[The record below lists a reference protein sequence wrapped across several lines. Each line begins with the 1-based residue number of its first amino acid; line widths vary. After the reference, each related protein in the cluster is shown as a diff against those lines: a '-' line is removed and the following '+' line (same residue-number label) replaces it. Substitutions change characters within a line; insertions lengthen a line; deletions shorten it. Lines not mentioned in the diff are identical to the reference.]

1 MENAGSIGIGVILG
15 LAIKNASAVGKVV
28 KDFSNLEKIAA
39 KTKLG
44 ISGLQKELNTL
55 KLNANLRAELK
66 AQRKGLQDE
75 LFSLGN
81 IISGGI
87 VGKSI
92 KVGIDFESAMADVK
106 KVTDL
111 SEGHTLEG
119 LKQDILDLSK
129 KLPMTAEEIANI
141 VTEGGKLGLAS
152 KEALE
157 FGKTATA
164 MGVAFE
170 MSANEAGEAIG
181 GLMANLQTDVK
192 GIKDLGDSIN
202 YLADKGSSDAKNI
215 VNIVSRIGGMGN
227 LIGLQRENMAA
238 LAATLDEVKIPAEVA
253 GTAISSMFTKLSTA
267 DTLGAKAEEAFSQ
280 LGLSGEFMKKA
291 LNRNS
296 QEAINILL
304 SRIKTLDKESQIG
317 VITNI
322 FGNDSGTIR
331 AMATLVNGY
340 DRYQELLKMTNSEE
354 KKGSMDKELI
364 NKCETTAS
372 ILKILGNN
380 ISALAIKFSDALL
393 PVVKLVASGFSFVID
408 IVDTLLSKFP
418 VLSTIVATATTVFL
432 LAKPA
437 VLAYAIAKNYLKD
450 CTILLKSALIK
461 TRIHL
466 LAFRNSCILSNI
478 TLKAKT
484 VTTTIYTTSLKALS
498 FVLGGLNKV
507 FKAVA
512 NGIRVLSVA
521 MMSNPIGLI
530 LGGIAIVAGL
540 IIANWDKVKSWFKS
554 FIEWLRP
561 VWEPIYNAIKAVFN
575 KCSGVIG
582 YFKNNALNIIFP
594 FVGILKFIWKPIYEV
609 FKWVFDKCALVFAS
623 FKDIIMSVASPLA
636 EFLNSIW
643 QGVGDFFYSIFS
655 SLFEWFASKLSW
667 VGDMISSISGFIKD
681 ALDFVGLGDDK
692 EVKISQSEQNKEKVF
707 TTNTY
712 KDELAKTKSINHTPS
727 FNNGNINISVNGT
740 FNIATKDGN
749 FNMQEFANA
758 IQKSVF
764 DALRKQEQNKIN
776 TTIYG

>member
-75 LFSLGN
+75 FLSLGN
-81 IISGGI
+81 VIRGGI
-87 VGKSI
+87 IGKGLGEAIS
-92 KVGIDFESAMADVK
+92 FESAMADVRKVVNFDEGDDIK
-106 KVTDL
+106 KM
-111 SEGHTLEG
+111 SA
-119 LKQDILDLSK
+119 DILKMSQTLPVTANELAAIAAAGGQIGLGSK
-129 KLPMTAEEIANI
+129 DVREFTNL
-141 VTEGGKLGLAS
+141 VTKM
-152 KEALE
+152 K
-157 FGKTATA
+157 
-164 MGVAFE
+164 VAFD
-170 MSANEAGEAIG
+170 MSAE
-181 GLMANLQTDVK
+181 DVGDSVAK
-192 GIKDLGDSIN
+192 IKNILGISLKDMEDLGDSIN
-202 YLADKGSSDAKNI
+202 NLSDNSASKAREI
-215 VNIVSRIGGMGN
+215 IDVMKRTAAAGKQIGFTKEQ
-227 LIGLQRENMAA
+227 IAA
-238 LAATLDEVKIPAEVA
+238 LSSSFISLGKGPEVA
-253 GTAISSMFTKLSTA
+253 GTAINSLYRVLATA
-267 DTLGAKAEEAFSQ
+267 DNMGTKTESAFAKLGISGAFLKQASFDDPQ
-280 LGLSGEFMKKA
+280 KA
-291 LNRNS
+291 LDMFL
-296 QEAINILL
+296 Q
-304 SRIKTLDKESQIG
+304 RISKLDQKEQMG
-317 VITNI
+317 VLVDI
-322 FGNDSGTIR
+322 FGREFADD
-331 AMATLVNGY
+331 MATLVGGLDTY
-340 DRYQELLKMTNSEE
+340 KEALKNAGDEA
-354 KKGSMDKELI
+354 KKGSLQRE
-364 NKCETTAS
+364 
-372 ILKILGNN
+372 
-380 ISALAIKFSDALL
+380 F
-393 PVVKLVASGFSFVID
+393 
-408 IVDTLLSKFP
+408 DTR
-418 VLSTIVATATTVFL
+418 AATTENSIILMKNAFNSLAVNLGSVFLPAISWVSAGISYLVNSITYITGLVPGLNGVLGGLIATFL

-512 NGIRVLSVA
+512 IGIRVLGMA

-554 FIEWLRP
+554 FIEWLKP
-561 VWEPIYNAIKAVFN
+561 VWEPIYNVIKA
-575 KCSGVIG
+575 
-582 YFKNNALNIIFP
+582 
-594 FVGILKFIWKPIYEV
+594 
-609 FKWVFDKCALVFAS
+609 VFDKCALVFTS

-643 QGVGDFFYSIFS
+643 QGVGDFFYSIFG
-655 SLFEWFASKLSW
+655 SLFDWFASKLSW
-667 VGDMISSISGFIKD
+667 VGDMISSISGFIKN
-681 ALDFVGLGDDK
+681 ALDFVGLGDDE

-712 KDELAKTKSINHTPS
+712 KDELAETKSINHTPS

-749 FNMQEFANA
+749 FNMQEFANT

>member
-141 VTEGGKLGLAS
+141 VAEGGKLGLAS

-267 DTLGAKAEEAFSQ
+267 DALGAKAEEAFSQ

-554 FIEWLRP
+554 FIEWLKP
-561 VWEPIYNAIKAVFN
+561 VWEPIYNVIKA
-575 KCSGVIG
+575 
-582 YFKNNALNIIFP
+582 
-594 FVGILKFIWKPIYEV
+594 
-609 FKWVFDKCALVFAS
+609 VFDKCALVFTS

-643 QGVGDFFYSIFS
+643 QGVGDFFYSIFG
-655 SLFEWFASKLSW
+655 SLFDWFASKLSW

-681 ALDFVGLGDDK
+681 ALDFIGLGDDE

-712 KDELAKTKSINHTPS
+712 KDELAETKSINHTPS
-727 FNNGNINISVNGT
+727 FNNGNINVSVNGT

-749 FNMQEFANA
+749 FNMQEFANT

>member
-75 LFSLGN
+75 FLSLGN
-81 IISGGI
+81 VIRGGI
-87 VGKSI
+87 IGKGLGEAIS
-92 KVGIDFESAMADVK
+92 FESAMADVRKVVNFDEGDDIK
-106 KVTDL
+106 KM
-111 SEGHTLEG
+111 SA
-119 LKQDILDLSK
+119 DILKMSQTLPVTANELAAIAAAGGQIGLGSK
-129 KLPMTAEEIANI
+129 DVREFTNL
-141 VTEGGKLGLAS
+141 VTKM
-152 KEALE
+152 K
-157 FGKTATA
+157 
-164 MGVAFE
+164 VAFD
-170 MSANEAGEAIG
+170 MSAE
-181 GLMANLQTDVK
+181 DVGDSVAK
-192 GIKDLGDSIN
+192 IKNILGISLKDMEDLGDSIN
-202 YLADKGSSDAKNI
+202 NLSDNSASKAREI
-215 VNIVSRIGGMGN
+215 IDVMKRTAAAGKQIGFTKEQ
-227 LIGLQRENMAA
+227 IAA
-238 LAATLDEVKIPAEVA
+238 LSSSFISLGKGPEVA
-253 GTAISSMFTKLSTA
+253 GTAINSLYRVLATA
-267 DTLGAKAEEAFSQ
+267 DNMGTKTESAFAKLGISGAFLKQAS
-280 LGLSGEFMKKA
+280 FDDPKKA
-291 LNRNS
+291 LDMFL
-296 QEAINILL
+296 Q
-304 SRIKTLDKESQIG
+304 RISKLDQKEQMG
-317 VITNI
+317 VLVDI
-322 FGNDSGTIR
+322 FGREFADD
-331 AMATLVNGY
+331 MATLVGGLDTY
-340 DRYQELLKMTNSEE
+340 KEALKNAGDEA
-354 KKGSMDKELI
+354 KKGSLQRE
-364 NKCETTAS
+364 
-372 ILKILGNN
+372 
-380 ISALAIKFSDALL
+380 F
-393 PVVKLVASGFSFVID
+393 
-408 IVDTLLSKFP
+408 DTR
-418 VLSTIVATATTVFL
+418 AATTENSIILMKNAFNSLAVNLGSVFLPAISWVSAGISYLVNSITYITGLVPGLNGVLGGLIATFL

-498 FVLGGLNKV
+498 FVVGGLNKV

-512 NGIRVLSVA
+512 IGIRVLSMA

-554 FIEWLRP
+554 FIEWLKP
-561 VWEPIYNAIKAVFN
+561 VWEPIYNVIKA
-575 KCSGVIG
+575 
-582 YFKNNALNIIFP
+582 
-594 FVGILKFIWKPIYEV
+594 
-609 FKWVFDKCALVFAS
+609 VFDKCALVFTS

-643 QGVGDFFYSIFS
+643 QGVGDFFYSIFG
-655 SLFEWFASKLSW
+655 SLFDWFASKLSW

-681 ALDFVGLGDDK
+681 ALDFVGLGDDE

>member
-141 VTEGGKLGLAS
+141 VAEGGKLGLAS

-267 DTLGAKAEEAFSQ
+267 DALGAKAEEAFSQ

-484 VTTTIYTTSLKALS
+484 VTTTIYTTSLNALS

-540 IIANWDKVKSWFKS
+540 IIANWDRVKSWFMS

-643 QGVGDFFYSIFS
+643 QGVGDFFYSIFG
-655 SLFEWFASKLSW
+655 SLFDWFASKLSW

-681 ALDFVGLGDDK
+681 ALDFVGLGDDE

>member
-75 LFSLGN
+75 FLSLGN
-81 IISGGI
+81 VIRGGI
-87 VGKSI
+87 IGKGLGEAIS
-92 KVGIDFESAMADVK
+92 FESAMADVRKVVNFDEGDDIK
-106 KVTDL
+106 KM
-111 SEGHTLEG
+111 SA
-119 LKQDILDLSK
+119 DILKMSQTLPVTANELAAIAAAGGQIGLGSK
-129 KLPMTAEEIANI
+129 DVREFTNL
-141 VTEGGKLGLAS
+141 VTKM
-152 KEALE
+152 K
-157 FGKTATA
+157 
-164 MGVAFE
+164 VAFD
-170 MSANEAGEAIG
+170 MSAE
-181 GLMANLQTDVK
+181 DVGDSVAK
-192 GIKDLGDSIN
+192 IKNILGISLKDMEDLGDSIN
-202 YLADKGSSDAKNI
+202 NLSDNSASKAREI
-215 VNIVSRIGGMGN
+215 IDVMKRTAAAGKQIGFTKEQ
-227 LIGLQRENMAA
+227 IAA
-238 LAATLDEVKIPAEVA
+238 LSSSFISLGKGPEVA
-253 GTAISSMFTKLSTA
+253 GTAINSLYRVLATA
-267 DTLGAKAEEAFSQ
+267 DNMGTKTESAFAKLGISGAFLKQASFDDPQ
-280 LGLSGEFMKKA
+280 KA
-291 LNRNS
+291 LDMFL
-296 QEAINILL
+296 Q
-304 SRIKTLDKESQIG
+304 RISKLDQKEQMG
-317 VITNI
+317 VLVDI
-322 FGNDSGTIR
+322 FGREFADD
-331 AMATLVNGY
+331 MATLVGGLDTY
-340 DRYQELLKMTNSEE
+340 KEALKNAGDEA
-354 KKGSMDKELI
+354 KKGSLQRE
-364 NKCETTAS
+364 
-372 ILKILGNN
+372 
-380 ISALAIKFSDALL
+380 F
-393 PVVKLVASGFSFVID
+393 
-408 IVDTLLSKFP
+408 DTR
-418 VLSTIVATATTVFL
+418 AATTENSIILMKNAFNSLAVNLGSVFLPAISWVSAGISYLVNSITYITGLVPGLNGVLGGLIATFL

-498 FVLGGLNKV
+498 FVLGGLNEV

-512 NGIRVLSVA
+512 IGIRVLSVA

-554 FIEWLRP
+554 FIEWLKP
-561 VWEPIYNAIKAVFN
+561 VWEPIYNVIKA
-575 KCSGVIG
+575 
-582 YFKNNALNIIFP
+582 
-594 FVGILKFIWKPIYEV
+594 
-609 FKWVFDKCALVFAS
+609 VFDKCALVFTS

-643 QGVGDFFYSIFS
+643 QGVGDFFYSIFG
-655 SLFEWFASKLSW
+655 SLFDWFASKLSW

-681 ALDFVGLGDDK
+681 ALDFVGLGDDE

-712 KDELAKTKSINHTPS
+712 KDELAKTKSINHAPS

-749 FNMQEFANA
+749 FNMQEFANT

>member
-75 LFSLGN
+75 FLSLGN
-81 IISGGI
+81 VIRGGI
-87 VGKSI
+87 IGKGLGEAIS
-92 KVGIDFESAMADVK
+92 FESAMADVRKVVNFDEGDDIK
-106 KVTDL
+106 KM
-111 SEGHTLEG
+111 SA
-119 LKQDILDLSK
+119 DILKMSQTLPVTANELAAIAAAGGQIGLGSK
-129 KLPMTAEEIANI
+129 DVREFTNL
-141 VTEGGKLGLAS
+141 VTKM
-152 KEALE
+152 K
-157 FGKTATA
+157 
-164 MGVAFE
+164 VAFD
-170 MSANEAGEAIG
+170 MSAE
-181 GLMANLQTDVK
+181 DVGDSVAK
-192 GIKDLGDSIN
+192 IKNILGISLKDMEDLGDSIN
-202 YLADKGSSDAKNI
+202 NLSDNSASKAREI
-215 VNIVSRIGGMGN
+215 IDVMKRTAAAGKQIGFTKEQ
-227 LIGLQRENMAA
+227 IAA
-238 LAATLDEVKIPAEVA
+238 LSSSFISLGKGPEVA
-253 GTAISSMFTKLSTA
+253 GTAINSLYRVLATA
-267 DTLGAKAEEAFSQ
+267 DNMGTKTESAFAKLGISGAFLKQASFDDPQ
-280 LGLSGEFMKKA
+280 KA
-291 LNRNS
+291 LDMFL
-296 QEAINILL
+296 Q
-304 SRIKTLDKESQIG
+304 RISKLDQKEQMG
-317 VITNI
+317 VLVDI
-322 FGNDSGTIR
+322 FGREFADD
-331 AMATLVNGY
+331 MATLVGGLDTY
-340 DRYQELLKMTNSEE
+340 KEALKNAGDEA
-354 KKGSMDKELI
+354 KKGSLQRE
-364 NKCETTAS
+364 
-372 ILKILGNN
+372 
-380 ISALAIKFSDALL
+380 F
-393 PVVKLVASGFSFVID
+393 
-408 IVDTLLSKFP
+408 DTR
-418 VLSTIVATATTVFL
+418 AATTENSIILMKNAFNSLAVNLGSVFLPAISWVSAGISYLVNSITYITGLVPGLNGVLGGLIATFL

-450 CTILLKSALIK
+450 CTILLKSTLIK

-554 FIEWLRP
+554 FIEWLKP
-561 VWEPIYNAIKAVFN
+561 VWEPIYNVIKA
-575 KCSGVIG
+575 
-582 YFKNNALNIIFP
+582 
-594 FVGILKFIWKPIYEV
+594 
-609 FKWVFDKCALVFAS
+609 VFDKCALVFTS

-643 QGVGDFFYSIFS
+643 QGVGDFFYSIFG
-655 SLFEWFASKLSW
+655 SLFDWFASKLSW

-681 ALDFVGLGDDK
+681 ALDFVGLGDDE

-712 KDELAKTKSINHTPS
+712 KDELAETKSINHAPS

-749 FNMQEFANA
+749 FNMQEFANT

>member
-75 LFSLGN
+75 FLSLGN
-81 IISGGI
+81 VIRGGI
-87 VGKSI
+87 IGKGLGEAIS
-92 KVGIDFESAMADVK
+92 FESAMADVRKVVNFDEGDDIK
-106 KVTDL
+106 KM
-111 SEGHTLEG
+111 SA
-119 LKQDILDLSK
+119 DILKMSQTLPVTANELAAIAAAGGQIGLGSK
-129 KLPMTAEEIANI
+129 DVREFTNL
-141 VTEGGKLGLAS
+141 VTKM
-152 KEALE
+152 K
-157 FGKTATA
+157 
-164 MGVAFE
+164 VAFD
-170 MSANEAGEAIG
+170 MSAE
-181 GLMANLQTDVK
+181 DVGDSVAK
-192 GIKDLGDSIN
+192 IKNILGISLKDMEDLGDSIN
-202 YLADKGSSDAKNI
+202 NLSDNSASKAREI
-215 VNIVSRIGGMGN
+215 IDVMKRTAAAGKQIGFTKEQ
-227 LIGLQRENMAA
+227 IAA
-238 LAATLDEVKIPAEVA
+238 LSSSFISLGKGPEVA
-253 GTAISSMFTKLSTA
+253 GTAINSLYRVLATA
-267 DTLGAKAEEAFSQ
+267 DNMGTKTESAFAKLGISGAFLKQASFDDPQ
-280 LGLSGEFMKKA
+280 KA
-291 LNRNS
+291 LDMFL
-296 QEAINILL
+296 Q
-304 SRIKTLDKESQIG
+304 RISKLDQKEQMG
-317 VITNI
+317 VLVDI
-322 FGNDSGTIR
+322 FGREFADD
-331 AMATLVNGY
+331 MATLVGGLDTY
-340 DRYQELLKMTNSEE
+340 KEALKNAGDEA
-354 KKGSMDKELI
+354 KKGSLQRE
-364 NKCETTAS
+364 
-372 ILKILGNN
+372 
-380 ISALAIKFSDALL
+380 F
-393 PVVKLVASGFSFVID
+393 
-408 IVDTLLSKFP
+408 DTR
-418 VLSTIVATATTVFL
+418 AATTENSIILMKNAFNSLAVNLGSVFLPAISWVSAGISYLVNSITYITGLVPGLNGVLGGLIATFL

-450 CTILLKSALIK
+450 CTILLKSTLIK

-554 FIEWLRP
+554 FIEWLKP
-561 VWEPIYNAIKAVFN
+561 VWEPIYNVIKA
-575 KCSGVIG
+575 
-582 YFKNNALNIIFP
+582 
-594 FVGILKFIWKPIYEV
+594 
-609 FKWVFDKCALVFAS
+609 VFDKCALVFTS

-643 QGVGDFFYSIFS
+643 QGVGDFFYSIFG
-655 SLFEWFASKLSW
+655 SLFDWFASKLSW

-681 ALDFVGLGDDK
+681 ALDFIGLGDD
-692 EVKISQSEQNKEKVF
+692 EEAKISQSEQNKEKVF

-712 KDELAKTKSINHTPS
+712 KDELAETKSINHTPS
-727 FNNGNINISVNGT
+727 FNNGNINVSVNGT

>member
-44 ISGLQKELNTL
+44 INGLQKELNAL

-75 LFSLGN
+75 FLSLGN
-81 IISGGI
+81 VIRGGI
-87 VGKSI
+87 IGKGLGEAIS
-92 KVGIDFESAMADVK
+92 FESAMADVRKVVNFDEGDDIK
-106 KVTDL
+106 KM
-111 SEGHTLEG
+111 SA
-119 LKQDILDLSK
+119 DILKMSQTLPVTANELAAIAAAGGQIGLGSK
-129 KLPMTAEEIANI
+129 DVRKFTNL
-141 VTEGGKLGLAS
+141 VTKM
-152 KEALE
+152 K
-157 FGKTATA
+157 
-164 MGVAFE
+164 VAFD
-170 MSANEAGEAIG
+170 MSAE
-181 GLMANLQTDVK
+181 DVGDSVAK
-192 GIKDLGDSIN
+192 IKNILGISLKDMEDLGDSIN
-202 YLADKGSSDAKNI
+202 NLSDNSASKAREI
-215 VNIVSRIGGMGN
+215 IDVMKRTAAAGKQIGFTKEQ
-227 LIGLQRENMAA
+227 IAA
-238 LAATLDEVKIPAEVA
+238 LSSSFISLGKGPEVA
-253 GTAISSMFTKLSTA
+253 GTAINSLYRVLATA
-267 DTLGAKAEEAFSQ
+267 DNMGTKTESAFAKLGISGAFLKQASFDDPQ
-280 LGLSGEFMKKA
+280 KA
-291 LNRNS
+291 LDMFL
-296 QEAINILL
+296 Q
-304 SRIKTLDKESQIG
+304 RISKLDQKEQMG
-317 VITNI
+317 VLVDI
-322 FGNDSGTIR
+322 FGREFADD
-331 AMATLVNGY
+331 MATLVGGLDTY
-340 DRYQELLKMTNSEE
+340 KEALKNAGDEA
-354 KKGSMDKELI
+354 KKGSLQRE
-364 NKCETTAS
+364 
-372 ILKILGNN
+372 
-380 ISALAIKFSDALL
+380 F
-393 PVVKLVASGFSFVID
+393 
-408 IVDTLLSKFP
+408 DTR
-418 VLSTIVATATTVFL
+418 AATTENSIILMKNAFNSLAVNLGSVFLPAISWVSAGISYLVNSITYITGLVPGLNGVLGGLIATFL

-512 NGIRVLSVA
+512 IGIRVLSMA

-554 FIEWLRP
+554 FIEWLKP
-561 VWEPIYNAIKAVFN
+561 VWEPIYNVIKA
-575 KCSGVIG
+575 
-582 YFKNNALNIIFP
+582 
-594 FVGILKFIWKPIYEV
+594 
-609 FKWVFDKCALVFAS
+609 VFDKCALVFTS

-643 QGVGDFFYSIFS
+643 QGVGDFFYSIFG
-655 SLFEWFASKLSW
+655 SLFDWFASKLSW

-681 ALDFVGLGDDK
+681 ALDFVGLGDDE

-712 KDELAKTKSINHTPS
+712 KDELAETKSINHTPS

-749 FNMQEFANA
+749 FNMQEFANT

>member
-75 LFSLGN
+75 LLSLGN
-81 IISGGI
+81 VIRGGI
-87 VGKSI
+87 IGKGLGEAIS
-92 KVGIDFESAMADVK
+92 FESAMADVRKVVNFDEGDDIK
-106 KVTDL
+106 KM
-111 SEGHTLEG
+111 SA
-119 LKQDILDLSK
+119 DILKMSQTLPVTANELAAIAAAGGQIGLGSK
-129 KLPMTAEEIANI
+129 DVREFTNL
-141 VTEGGKLGLAS
+141 VTKM
-152 KEALE
+152 K
-157 FGKTATA
+157 
-164 MGVAFE
+164 VAFD
-170 MSANEAGEAIG
+170 MSAE
-181 GLMANLQTDVK
+181 DVGDSVAK
-192 GIKDLGDSIN
+192 IKNILGISLKDMEDLGDSIN
-202 YLADKGSSDAKNI
+202 NLSDNSASKAREI
-215 VNIVSRIGGMGN
+215 IDVMKRTAAAGKQIGFTKEQ
-227 LIGLQRENMAA
+227 IAA
-238 LAATLDEVKIPAEVA
+238 LSSSFISLGKGPEVA
-253 GTAISSMFTKLSTA
+253 GTAINSLYRVLATA
-267 DTLGAKAEEAFSQ
+267 DNMGTKTESAFAKLGISGAFLKQASFDDPQ
-280 LGLSGEFMKKA
+280 KA
-291 LNRNS
+291 LDMFL
-296 QEAINILL
+296 Q
-304 SRIKTLDKESQIG
+304 RISKLDQKEQMG
-317 VITNI
+317 VLVDI
-322 FGNDSGTIR
+322 FGREFADD
-331 AMATLVNGY
+331 MATLVGGLDTY
-340 DRYQELLKMTNSEE
+340 KEALKNAGDEA
-354 KKGSMDKELI
+354 KKGSLQRE
-364 NKCETTAS
+364 
-372 ILKILGNN
+372 
-380 ISALAIKFSDALL
+380 F
-393 PVVKLVASGFSFVID
+393 
-408 IVDTLLSKFP
+408 DTR
-418 VLSTIVATATTVFL
+418 AATTENSIILMKNAFNSLVVNLGSVFLPAISWVSAGISYLVNSITYITGLVPGLNGVLGGLIATFL

-512 NGIRVLSVA
+512 IGIRVLSVA

-530 LGGIAIVAGL
+530 LRGIAIVAGL
-540 IIANWDKVKSWFKS
+540 IIVNWDKVKSWFKS

-561 VWEPIYNAIKAVFN
+561 VWEPIYNVIKA
-575 KCSGVIG
+575 
-582 YFKNNALNIIFP
+582 
-594 FVGILKFIWKPIYEV
+594 
-609 FKWVFDKCALVFAS
+609 VFDKCALVFTS

-643 QGVGDFFYSIFS
+643 QGVGDFFYSIFG
-655 SLFEWFASKLSW
+655 SLFDWFASKLSW

-681 ALDFVGLGDDK
+681 ALDFVGLGDDE

-707 TTNTY
+707 ATNTY
-712 KDELAKTKSINHTPS
+712 KDELAETKSINHAPS

-749 FNMQEFANA
+749 FNMQEFANT

>member
-44 ISGLQKELNTL
+44 ISGLQKELNAL

-75 LFSLGN
+75 FLSLGN
-81 IISGGI
+81 VIRGGI
-87 VGKSI
+87 IGKGLGEAIS
-92 KVGIDFESAMADVK
+92 FESAMADVRKVVNFDEGDDIK
-106 KVTDL
+106 KM
-111 SEGHTLEG
+111 SA
-119 LKQDILDLSK
+119 DILKMSQTLPVTANELAAIAAAGGQIGLGSK
-129 KLPMTAEEIANI
+129 DVREFTNL
-141 VTEGGKLGLAS
+141 VTKM
-152 KEALE
+152 K
-157 FGKTATA
+157 
-164 MGVAFE
+164 VAFD
-170 MSANEAGEAIG
+170 MSAE
-181 GLMANLQTDVK
+181 DVGDSVAK
-192 GIKDLGDSIN
+192 IKNILGISLKDMEDLGDSIN
-202 YLADKGSSDAKNI
+202 NLSDNSASKAREI
-215 VNIVSRIGGMGN
+215 IDVMKRTAAAGKQIGFTKEQ
-227 LIGLQRENMAA
+227 IAA
-238 LAATLDEVKIPAEVA
+238 LSSSFISLGKGPEVA
-253 GTAISSMFTKLSTA
+253 GTAINSLYRVLATA
-267 DTLGAKAEEAFSQ
+267 DNMGTKTESAFAKLGISGAFLKQASFDDPQ
-280 LGLSGEFMKKA
+280 KA
-291 LNRNS
+291 LDMFL
-296 QEAINILL
+296 Q
-304 SRIKTLDKESQIG
+304 RISKLDQKEQMG
-317 VITNI
+317 VLVDI
-322 FGNDSGTIR
+322 FGREFADD
-331 AMATLVNGY
+331 MATLVGGLDTY
-340 DRYQELLKMTNSEE
+340 KEALKNAGDEA
-354 KKGSMDKELI
+354 KKGSLQRE
-364 NKCETTAS
+364 
-372 ILKILGNN
+372 
-380 ISALAIKFSDALL
+380 F
-393 PVVKLVASGFSFVID
+393 
-408 IVDTLLSKFP
+408 DTR
-418 VLSTIVATATTVFL
+418 AATTENSIILMKNAFNSLAVNLGSVFLPAISWVSTGISYLVNSITYITGLVPGLNGVLGGLIATFL

-512 NGIRVLSVA
+512 IGIRVLSMA

-554 FIEWLRP
+554 FIEWLKP
-561 VWEPIYNAIKAVFN
+561 VWEPIYNVIKA
-575 KCSGVIG
+575 
-582 YFKNNALNIIFP
+582 
-594 FVGILKFIWKPIYEV
+594 
-609 FKWVFDKCALVFAS
+609 VFDKCALVFTS

-643 QGVGDFFYSIFS
+643 QGVGDFFYSIFG
-655 SLFEWFASKLSW
+655 SLFDWFASKLSW

-681 ALDFVGLGDDK
+681 ALDFVGLGDDE

-712 KDELAKTKSINHTPS
+712 KDELAETKSINHTPS

-749 FNMQEFANA
+749 FNMQEFANT

-764 DALRKQEQNKIN
+764 DALRKQEQNKMN

>member
-44 ISGLQKELNTL
+44 ISGLQKELNAL

-75 LFSLGN
+75 FLSLGN
-81 IISGGI
+81 VIRGGI
-87 VGKSI
+87 IGKGLGEAIS
-92 KVGIDFESAMADVK
+92 FESAMADVRKVVNFDEGDDIK
-106 KVTDL
+106 KM
-111 SEGHTLEG
+111 SA
-119 LKQDILDLSK
+119 DILKMSQTLPVTANELAAIAAAGGQIRLGSK
-129 KLPMTAEEIANI
+129 DVREFTNL
-141 VTEGGKLGLAS
+141 VTKM
-152 KEALE
+152 K
-157 FGKTATA
+157 
-164 MGVAFE
+164 VAFD
-170 MSANEAGEAIG
+170 MSAE
-181 GLMANLQTDVK
+181 DVGDSVAK
-192 GIKDLGDSIN
+192 IKNILGISLKDMEDLGDSIN
-202 YLADKGSSDAKNI
+202 NLSDNSASKAREI
-215 VNIVSRIGGMGN
+215 IDVMKRTAAAGKQIGFTKEQ
-227 LIGLQRENMAA
+227 IAA
-238 LAATLDEVKIPAEVA
+238 LSSSFISLGKGPEVA
-253 GTAISSMFTKLSTA
+253 GTAINSLYRVLATA
-267 DTLGAKAEEAFSQ
+267 DNMGTKTESAFAKLGISGAFLKQASFDDPQ
-280 LGLSGEFMKKA
+280 KA
-291 LNRNS
+291 LDMFL
-296 QEAINILL
+296 Q
-304 SRIKTLDKESQIG
+304 RISKLDQKEQMG
-317 VITNI
+317 VLVDI
-322 FGNDSGTIR
+322 FGREFADD
-331 AMATLVNGY
+331 MATLVGGLDTY
-340 DRYQELLKMTNSEE
+340 KEALKNAGDEA
-354 KKGSMDKELI
+354 KKGSLQRE
-364 NKCETTAS
+364 
-372 ILKILGNN
+372 
-380 ISALAIKFSDALL
+380 F
-393 PVVKLVASGFSFVID
+393 
-408 IVDTLLSKFP
+408 DTR
-418 VLSTIVATATTVFL
+418 AATTENSIILMKNAFNSLAVNLGSVFLPAISWVSAGISYLVNSITYITGLVPGLNGVLGGLIATFL

-512 NGIRVLSVA
+512 IGIRVLSMA

-554 FIEWLRP
+554 FIEWLKP
-561 VWEPIYNAIKAVFN
+561 VWEPIYNVIKA
-575 KCSGVIG
+575 
-582 YFKNNALNIIFP
+582 
-594 FVGILKFIWKPIYEV
+594 
-609 FKWVFDKCALVFAS
+609 VFDKCALVFTS

-643 QGVGDFFYSIFS
+643 QGVGDFFYSIFG
-655 SLFEWFASKLSW
+655 SLFDWFASKLSW

-681 ALDFVGLGDDK
+681 ALDFVGLGDDE

-712 KDELAKTKSINHTPS
+712 KDELAETKSINHAPS

-749 FNMQEFANA
+749 FNMQEFANT

>member
-1 MENAGSIGIGVILG
+1 
-15 LAIKNASAVGKVV
+15 
-28 KDFSNLEKIAA
+28 

-75 LFSLGN
+75 FLSLGN
-81 IISGGI
+81 VIRGGI
-87 VGKSI
+87 IGKGLGEAIS
-92 KVGIDFESAMADVK
+92 FESAMADVRKVVNFDEGDDIK
-106 KVTDL
+106 KM
-111 SEGHTLEG
+111 SA
-119 LKQDILDLSK
+119 DILKMSQTLPVTANELAAIAAAGGQIGLGSK
-129 KLPMTAEEIANI
+129 DVREFTNL
-141 VTEGGKLGLAS
+141 VTKM
-152 KEALE
+152 K
-157 FGKTATA
+157 
-164 MGVAFE
+164 VAFD
-170 MSANEAGEAIG
+170 MSAE
-181 GLMANLQTDVK
+181 DVGDSVAK
-192 GIKDLGDSIN
+192 IKNILGISLKDMEDLGDSIN
-202 YLADKGSSDAKNI
+202 NLSDNSASKAREI
-215 VNIVSRIGGMGN
+215 IDVMKRTAAAGKQIGFTKEQ
-227 LIGLQRENMAA
+227 IAA
-238 LAATLDEVKIPAEVA
+238 LSSSFISLGKGPEVA
-253 GTAISSMFTKLSTA
+253 GTAINSLYRVLATA
-267 DTLGAKAEEAFSQ
+267 DNMGTKTESAFAKLGISGAFLKQASFDDPQ
-280 LGLSGEFMKKA
+280 KA
-291 LNRNS
+291 LDMFL
-296 QEAINILL
+296 Q
-304 SRIKTLDKESQIG
+304 RISKLDQKEQMG
-317 VITNI
+317 VLVDI
-322 FGNDSGTIR
+322 FGREFADD
-331 AMATLVNGY
+331 MATLVGGLDTY
-340 DRYQELLKMTNSEE
+340 KEALKNAGDEA
-354 KKGSMDKELI
+354 KKGSLQRE
-364 NKCETTAS
+364 
-372 ILKILGNN
+372 
-380 ISALAIKFSDALL
+380 F
-393 PVVKLVASGFSFVID
+393 
-408 IVDTLLSKFP
+408 DTR
-418 VLSTIVATATTVFL
+418 AATTENSIILMKNAFNSLAVNLGSVFLPAISWVSAGISYLVNSITYITGLVPGLNGVLGGLIATFL

-498 FVLGGLNKV
+498 FVVGGLNKV

-512 NGIRVLSVA
+512 IGIRVLSMA

-554 FIEWLRP
+554 FIEWLKP
-561 VWEPIYNAIKAVFN
+561 VWEPIYNVIKA
-575 KCSGVIG
+575 
-582 YFKNNALNIIFP
+582 
-594 FVGILKFIWKPIYEV
+594 
-609 FKWVFDKCALVFAS
+609 VFDKCALVFTS

-643 QGVGDFFYSIFS
+643 QGVGDFFYSIFG
-655 SLFEWFASKLSW
+655 SLFDWFASKLSW

-681 ALDFVGLGDDK
+681 ALDFVGLGDDE

-712 KDELAKTKSINHTPS
+712 KDELAETKSINHAPS
-727 FNNGNINISVNGT
+727 FNNGNINVSVNGT

-749 FNMQEFANA
+749 FNMQEFANT

>member
-141 VTEGGKLGLAS
+141 VAEDGKLGLAS

-280 LGLSGEFMKKA
+280 LGLSGELMKKA

-512 NGIRVLSVA
+512 IGIRVLSVA

-540 IIANWDKVKSWFKS
+540 IIANWDKVKSWFMS

-561 VWEPIYNAIKAVFN
+561 VWDPIYNVIKAVFN

-609 FKWVFDKCALVFAS
+609 FKWVFDECALVFAS

-643 QGVGDFFYSIFS
+643 QGIGDFFYSIFG

-681 ALDFVGLGDDK
+681 TLDFVGLGDDK
-692 EVKISQSEQNKEKVF
+692 EVKISQNEQTKEKIF
-707 TTNTY
+707 ATNTY
-712 KDELAKTKSINHTPS
+712 KDKLQAKSINHTPS
-727 FNNGNINISVNGT
+727 FNNGNINVSVNGT

>member
-15 LAIKNASAVGKVV
+15 LAIKNASTVGKVV

-75 LFSLGN
+75 FLSLGN
-81 IISGGI
+81 VIRGGI
-87 VGKSI
+87 IGKGLGEAIS
-92 KVGIDFESAMADVK
+92 FESAMADVRKVVNFDEGDDIK
-106 KVTDL
+106 KM
-111 SEGHTLEG
+111 SA
-119 LKQDILDLSK
+119 DILKMSQTLPVTANELAAIAAAGGQIGLGSK
-129 KLPMTAEEIANI
+129 DVREFTNL
-141 VTEGGKLGLAS
+141 VTKM
-152 KEALE
+152 K
-157 FGKTATA
+157 
-164 MGVAFE
+164 VAFD
-170 MSANEAGEAIG
+170 MSAE
-181 GLMANLQTDVK
+181 DVGDSVAK
-192 GIKDLGDSIN
+192 IKNILGISLKDMEDLGDSIN
-202 YLADKGSSDAKNI
+202 NLSDNSASKAREI
-215 VNIVSRIGGMGN
+215 IDVMKRTAAAGKQIGFTKEQ
-227 LIGLQRENMAA
+227 IAA
-238 LAATLDEVKIPAEVA
+238 LSSSFISLGKGPEVA
-253 GTAISSMFTKLSTA
+253 GTAINSLYRVLATA
-267 DTLGAKAEEAFSQ
+267 DNIGTKTESAFAKLGISGAFLKQASFDDPQ
-280 LGLSGEFMKKA
+280 KA
-291 LNRNS
+291 LDMFL
-296 QEAINILL
+296 Q
-304 SRIKTLDKESQIG
+304 RISKLDQKEQMG
-317 VITNI
+317 VLVDI
-322 FGNDSGTIR
+322 FGREFADD
-331 AMATLVNGY
+331 MATLVGGLDTY
-340 DRYQELLKMTNSEE
+340 KEALKNAGDEA
-354 KKGSMDKELI
+354 KKGSLQRE
-364 NKCETTAS
+364 
-372 ILKILGNN
+372 
-380 ISALAIKFSDALL
+380 F
-393 PVVKLVASGFSFVID
+393 
-408 IVDTLLSKFP
+408 DTR
-418 VLSTIVATATTVFL
+418 AATTENSIILMKNAFNSLAVNLGSVFLPAISWVSAGISYLVNSITYITGLVPGLNGVLGGLIATFL

-554 FIEWLRP
+554 FIEWLKP
-561 VWEPIYNAIKAVFN
+561 VWEPIYNVIKA
-575 KCSGVIG
+575 
-582 YFKNNALNIIFP
+582 
-594 FVGILKFIWKPIYEV
+594 
-609 FKWVFDKCALVFAS
+609 VFDKCALVFTS

-643 QGVGDFFYSIFS
+643 QGVGDFFYSIFG
-655 SLFEWFASKLSW
+655 SLFDWFASKLSW

-681 ALDFVGLGDDK
+681 ALDFIGLVDDE

-712 KDELAKTKSINHTPS
+712 KDELAETKSINHTPS
-727 FNNGNINISVNGT
+727 FNNGNINVSVNGT

>member
-75 LFSLGN
+75 FLSLGN
-81 IISGGI
+81 VIRGGI
-87 VGKSI
+87 IGKGLGEAIS
-92 KVGIDFESAMADVK
+92 FESAMADVRKVVNFDEGDDIK
-106 KVTDL
+106 KM
-111 SEGHTLEG
+111 SA
-119 LKQDILDLSK
+119 DILKMSQTLPVTANELAAIAAAGGQIGLGSK
-129 KLPMTAEEIANI
+129 DVREFTNL
-141 VTEGGKLGLAS
+141 VTKM
-152 KEALE
+152 K
-157 FGKTATA
+157 
-164 MGVAFE
+164 VAFD
-170 MSANEAGEAIG
+170 MSAE
-181 GLMANLQTDVK
+181 DVGDSVAK
-192 GIKDLGDSIN
+192 IKNILGISLKDMEDLGDSIN
-202 YLADKGSSDAKNI
+202 NLSDNSASKAREI
-215 VNIVSRIGGMGN
+215 IDVMKRTAAAGKQIGFTKEQ
-227 LIGLQRENMAA
+227 IAA
-238 LAATLDEVKIPAEVA
+238 LSSSFISLGKGPEVA
-253 GTAISSMFTKLSTA
+253 GTAINSLYRVLATA
-267 DTLGAKAEEAFSQ
+267 DNMGTKTESAFAKLGISGAFLKQASFDDPQ
-280 LGLSGEFMKKA
+280 KA
-291 LNRNS
+291 LDMFL
-296 QEAINILL
+296 Q
-304 SRIKTLDKESQIG
+304 RISKLDQKEQMG
-317 VITNI
+317 VLVDI
-322 FGNDSGTIR
+322 FGREFADD
-331 AMATLVNGY
+331 MATLVGGLDTY
-340 DRYQELLKMTNSEE
+340 KEALKNAGDEA
-354 KKGSMDKELI
+354 KKGSLQRE
-364 NKCETTAS
+364 
-372 ILKILGNN
+372 
-380 ISALAIKFSDALL
+380 F
-393 PVVKLVASGFSFVID
+393 
-408 IVDTLLSKFP
+408 DTR
-418 VLSTIVATATTVFL
+418 AATTENSIILMKNAFNSLAVNLGSVFLPAISWVSAGISYLVNSITYITGLVPGLNGVLGGLIATFL

-554 FIEWLRP
+554 FIEWLKP
-561 VWEPIYNAIKAVFN
+561 VWEPIYNVIKA
-575 KCSGVIG
+575 
-582 YFKNNALNIIFP
+582 
-594 FVGILKFIWKPIYEV
+594 
-609 FKWVFDKCALVFAS
+609 VFDKCALVFTS

-643 QGVGDFFYSIFS
+643 QGVGDFFYSIFG
-655 SLFEWFASKLSW
+655 SLFDWFASKLSW

-681 ALDFVGLGDDK
+681 ALDFIGLGDDE

-712 KDELAKTKSINHTPS
+712 KDELAETKSINHTPS
-727 FNNGNINISVNGT
+727 FNNGNINVSVNGT

>member
-75 LFSLGN
+75 FLSLGN
-81 IISGGI
+81 VIRGGI
-87 VGKSI
+87 IGKGLGEAIS
-92 KVGIDFESAMADVK
+92 FESAMADVRKVVNFDEGDDIK
-106 KVTDL
+106 KM
-111 SEGHTLEG
+111 SA
-119 LKQDILDLSK
+119 DILKMSQTLPVTANELAAIAAAGGQIGLGSK
-129 KLPMTAEEIANI
+129 DVREFTNL
-141 VTEGGKLGLAS
+141 VTKM
-152 KEALE
+152 K
-157 FGKTATA
+157 
-164 MGVAFE
+164 VAFD
-170 MSANEAGEAIG
+170 MSAE
-181 GLMANLQTDVK
+181 DVGDSVAK
-192 GIKDLGDSIN
+192 IKNILGISLKDMEDLGDSIN
-202 YLADKGSSDAKNI
+202 NLSDNSASKAREI
-215 VNIVSRIGGMGN
+215 IDVMKRTAAAGKQIGFTKEQ
-227 LIGLQRENMAA
+227 IAA
-238 LAATLDEVKIPAEVA
+238 LSSSFISLGKGPEVA
-253 GTAISSMFTKLSTA
+253 GTAINSLYRVLATA
-267 DTLGAKAEEAFSQ
+267 DNMGTKTESAFAKLGISGAFLKQASFDDPQ
-280 LGLSGEFMKKA
+280 KA
-291 LNRNS
+291 LDMFL
-296 QEAINILL
+296 Q
-304 SRIKTLDKESQIG
+304 RISKLDQKEQMG
-317 VITNI
+317 VLVDI
-322 FGNDSGTIR
+322 FGREFADD
-331 AMATLVNGY
+331 MATLVGGLDTY
-340 DRYQELLKMTNSEE
+340 KEALKNAGDEA
-354 KKGSMDKELI
+354 KKGSLQRE
-364 NKCETTAS
+364 
-372 ILKILGNN
+372 
-380 ISALAIKFSDALL
+380 F
-393 PVVKLVASGFSFVID
+393 
-408 IVDTLLSKFP
+408 DTR
-418 VLSTIVATATTVFL
+418 AATTENSIILMKNAFNSLAVNLGSVFLPAISWVSAGISYLVNSITYITGLVPGLNGVLGGLIATFL

-554 FIEWLRP
+554 FIEWLKP
-561 VWEPIYNAIKAVFN
+561 VWEPIYNVIKA
-575 KCSGVIG
+575 
-582 YFKNNALNIIFP
+582 
-594 FVGILKFIWKPIYEV
+594 
-609 FKWVFDKCALVFAS
+609 VFDKCALVFTS

-643 QGVGDFFYSIFS
+643 QGVGDFFYSIFG
-655 SLFEWFASKLSW
+655 SLFDWFASKLSW

-692 EVKISQSEQNKEKVF
+692 EVKISQNEQTKEKIF
-707 TTNTY
+707 ATNTY
-712 KDELAKTKSINHTPS
+712 KDELQAKSINHTPS
-727 FNNGNINISVNGT
+727 FNNGNINVSVNGT

>member
-1 MENAGSIGIGVILG
+1 
-15 LAIKNASAVGKVV
+15 VGKVV

-75 LFSLGN
+75 FLSLGN
-81 IISGGI
+81 VIRGGI
-87 VGKSI
+87 IGKGLGEAIS
-92 KVGIDFESAMADVK
+92 FESAMADVRKVVNFDEGDDIK
-106 KVTDL
+106 KM
-111 SEGHTLEG
+111 SA
-119 LKQDILDLSK
+119 DILKMSQTLPVTANELAAIAAAGGQIGLGSK
-129 KLPMTAEEIANI
+129 DVREFTNL
-141 VTEGGKLGLAS
+141 VTKM
-152 KEALE
+152 K
-157 FGKTATA
+157 
-164 MGVAFE
+164 VAFD
-170 MSANEAGEAIG
+170 MSAE
-181 GLMANLQTDVK
+181 DVGDSVAK
-192 GIKDLGDSIN
+192 IKNILGISLKDMEDLGDSIN
-202 YLADKGSSDAKNI
+202 NLSDNSASKAREI
-215 VNIVSRIGGMGN
+215 IDVMKRTAAAGKQIGFTKEQ
-227 LIGLQRENMAA
+227 IAA
-238 LAATLDEVKIPAEVA
+238 LSSSFISLGKGPEVA
-253 GTAISSMFTKLSTA
+253 GTAINSLYRVLATA
-267 DTLGAKAEEAFSQ
+267 DNMGTKTESAFAKLGISGAFLKQASFDDPQ
-280 LGLSGEFMKKA
+280 KA
-291 LNRNS
+291 LDMFL
-296 QEAINILL
+296 Q
-304 SRIKTLDKESQIG
+304 RISKLDQKEQMG
-317 VITNI
+317 VLVDI
-322 FGNDSGTIR
+322 FGREFADD
-331 AMATLVNGY
+331 MATLVGGLDTY
-340 DRYQELLKMTNSEE
+340 KEALKNAGDEA
-354 KKGSMDKELI
+354 KKGSLQRE
-364 NKCETTAS
+364 
-372 ILKILGNN
+372 
-380 ISALAIKFSDALL
+380 F
-393 PVVKLVASGFSFVID
+393 
-408 IVDTLLSKFP
+408 DTR
-418 VLSTIVATATTVFL
+418 AATTENSIILMKNAFNSLAVNLGSVFLPAISWVSAGISYLVNSITYITGLVPGLNGVLGGLIATFL

-512 NGIRVLSVA
+512 IGIRVLSMA

-554 FIEWLRP
+554 FIEWLKP
-561 VWEPIYNAIKAVFN
+561 VWEPIYNVIKA
-575 KCSGVIG
+575 
-582 YFKNNALNIIFP
+582 
-594 FVGILKFIWKPIYEV
+594 
-609 FKWVFDKCALVFAS
+609 VFDKCALVFTS

-643 QGVGDFFYSIFS
+643 QGVGDFFYSIFG
-655 SLFEWFASKLSW
+655 SLFDWFASKLSW

-681 ALDFVGLGDDK
+681 ALDFVGLGDDE

-712 KDELAKTKSINHTPS
+712 KDELAETKSINHAPS

-749 FNMQEFANA
+749 FNMQEFANT

>member
-1 MENAGSIGIGVILG
+1 
-15 LAIKNASAVGKVV
+15 

-44 ISGLQKELNTL
+44 INGLQKELNTL

-75 LFSLGN
+75 FLSLGN
-81 IISGGI
+81 VIRGGI
-87 VGKSI
+87 IGKGLGEAIS
-92 KVGIDFESAMADVK
+92 FESAMADVRKVVNFDEGDDIK
-106 KVTDL
+106 KM
-111 SEGHTLEG
+111 SA
-119 LKQDILDLSK
+119 DILKMSQTLPVTANELAAIAAAGGQIGLGSK
-129 KLPMTAEEIANI
+129 DVREFTNL
-141 VTEGGKLGLAS
+141 VTKM
-152 KEALE
+152 K
-157 FGKTATA
+157 
-164 MGVAFE
+164 VAFD
-170 MSANEAGEAIG
+170 MSAE
-181 GLMANLQTDVK
+181 DVGDSVAK
-192 GIKDLGDSIN
+192 IKNILGISLKDMEDLGDSIN
-202 YLADKGSSDAKNI
+202 NLSDNSASKAREI
-215 VNIVSRIGGMGN
+215 IDVMKRTAAAGKQIGFTKEQ
-227 LIGLQRENMAA
+227 IAA
-238 LAATLDEVKIPAEVA
+238 LSSSFISLGKGPEVA
-253 GTAISSMFTKLSTA
+253 GTAINSLYRVLATA
-267 DTLGAKAEEAFSQ
+267 DNMGTKTESAFAKLGISGAFLKQASFDDPQ
-280 LGLSGEFMKKA
+280 KA
-291 LNRNS
+291 LDMFL
-296 QEAINILL
+296 Q
-304 SRIKTLDKESQIG
+304 RISKLDQKEQMG
-317 VITNI
+317 VLVDI
-322 FGNDSGTIR
+322 FGREFADD
-331 AMATLVNGY
+331 MATLVGGLDTY
-340 DRYQELLKMTNSEE
+340 KEALKNAGDEA
-354 KKGSMDKELI
+354 KKGSLQRE
-364 NKCETTAS
+364 
-372 ILKILGNN
+372 
-380 ISALAIKFSDALL
+380 F
-393 PVVKLVASGFSFVID
+393 
-408 IVDTLLSKFP
+408 DTR
-418 VLSTIVATATTVFL
+418 AATTENSIILMKNAFNSLAVNLGSVFLPAISWVSAGISYLVNSITYITGLVPGLNGVLGGLIATFL

-512 NGIRVLSVA
+512 IGIRVLSMA

-554 FIEWLRP
+554 FIEWLKP
-561 VWEPIYNAIKAVFN
+561 VWEPIYNVIKA
-575 KCSGVIG
+575 
-582 YFKNNALNIIFP
+582 
-594 FVGILKFIWKPIYEV
+594 
-609 FKWVFDKCALVFAS
+609 VFDKCALVFTS

-643 QGVGDFFYSIFS
+643 QGVGDFFYSIFG
-655 SLFEWFASKLSW
+655 SLFDWFASKLSW

-681 ALDFVGLGDDK
+681 ALDFVGLGDDE

-712 KDELAKTKSINHTPS
+712 KDELAETKSINHTPS

-749 FNMQEFANA
+749 FNMQEFANT

>member
-75 LFSLGN
+75 FLSLGN
-81 IISGGI
+81 VIRGGI
-87 VGKSI
+87 IGKGLGEAIS
-92 KVGIDFESAMADVK
+92 FESAMADVRKVVNFDEGDDIK
-106 KVTDL
+106 KM
-111 SEGHTLEG
+111 SA
-119 LKQDILDLSK
+119 DILKMSQTLPVTANELAAIAAAGGQIGLGSK
-129 KLPMTAEEIANI
+129 DVREFTNL
-141 VTEGGKLGLAS
+141 VTKM
-152 KEALE
+152 K
-157 FGKTATA
+157 
-164 MGVAFE
+164 VAFD
-170 MSANEAGEAIG
+170 MSAE
-181 GLMANLQTDVK
+181 DVGDSVAK
-192 GIKDLGDSIN
+192 IKNILGISLKDMEDLGDSIN
-202 YLADKGSSDAKNI
+202 NLSDNSASKAREI
-215 VNIVSRIGGMGN
+215 IDVMKRTAAAGKQIGFTKEQ
-227 LIGLQRENMAA
+227 IAA
-238 LAATLDEVKIPAEVA
+238 LSSSFISLGKGPEVA
-253 GTAISSMFTKLSTA
+253 GTAINSLYRVLATA
-267 DTLGAKAEEAFSQ
+267 DNMGTKTESAFAKLGISGAFLKQASFDDPQ
-280 LGLSGEFMKKA
+280 KA
-291 LNRNS
+291 LDMFL
-296 QEAINILL
+296 Q
-304 SRIKTLDKESQIG
+304 RISKLDQKEQMG
-317 VITNI
+317 VLVDI
-322 FGNDSGTIR
+322 FGREFADD
-331 AMATLVNGY
+331 MATLVGGLDTY
-340 DRYQELLKMTNSEE
+340 KEALKNAGDEA
-354 KKGSMDKELI
+354 KKGSLQRE
-364 NKCETTAS
+364 
-372 ILKILGNN
+372 
-380 ISALAIKFSDALL
+380 F
-393 PVVKLVASGFSFVID
+393 
-408 IVDTLLSKFP
+408 DTR
-418 VLSTIVATATTVFL
+418 AATTENSIILMKNAFNSLAVNLGSVFLPAISWVSAGISYLVNSITYITGLVPGLNGVLGGLIATFL

-530 LGGIAIVAGL
+530 LRGIAIVAGL

-554 FIEWLRP
+554 FIEWLKP
-561 VWEPIYNAIKAVFN
+561 VWEPIYNVIKA
-575 KCSGVIG
+575 
-582 YFKNNALNIIFP
+582 
-594 FVGILKFIWKPIYEV
+594 
-609 FKWVFDKCALVFAS
+609 VFDKCALVFTS

-643 QGVGDFFYSIFS
+643 QGVGDFFYSIFG
-655 SLFEWFASKLSW
+655 SLFDWFASKLSW

-681 ALDFVGLGDDK
+681 ALDFVGLGDDE

-712 KDELAKTKSINHTPS
+712 KDELAETKSINHTPS

-749 FNMQEFANA
+749 FNMQEFANT

>member
-75 LFSLGN
+75 FLSLGN
-81 IISGGI
+81 VIRGGI
-87 VGKSI
+87 IGKGLGEAIS
-92 KVGIDFESAMADVK
+92 FESAMADVRKVVNFDEGDDIK
-106 KVTDL
+106 KM
-111 SEGHTLEG
+111 SA
-119 LKQDILDLSK
+119 DILKMSQTLPVTANELAAIAAAGGQIGLGSK
-129 KLPMTAEEIANI
+129 DVREFTNL
-141 VTEGGKLGLAS
+141 VTKM
-152 KEALE
+152 K
-157 FGKTATA
+157 
-164 MGVAFE
+164 VAFD
-170 MSANEAGEAIG
+170 MSAE
-181 GLMANLQTDVK
+181 DVGDSVAK
-192 GIKDLGDSIN
+192 IKNILGISLKDMEDLGDSIN
-202 YLADKGSSDAKNI
+202 NLSDNSASKAREI
-215 VNIVSRIGGMGN
+215 IDVMKRTAAAGKQIGFTKEQ
-227 LIGLQRENMAA
+227 IAA
-238 LAATLDEVKIPAEVA
+238 LSSSFISLGKGPEVA
-253 GTAISSMFTKLSTA
+253 GTAINSLYRVLATA
-267 DTLGAKAEEAFSQ
+267 DNMGTKTESAFAKLGISGAFLKQASFDDPQ
-280 LGLSGEFMKKA
+280 KA
-291 LNRNS
+291 LDMFL
-296 QEAINILL
+296 Q
-304 SRIKTLDKESQIG
+304 RISKLDQKEQMG
-317 VITNI
+317 VLVDI
-322 FGNDSGTIR
+322 FGREFADD
-331 AMATLVNGY
+331 MATLVGGLDTY
-340 DRYQELLKMTNSEE
+340 KEALKNAGDEA
-354 KKGSMDKELI
+354 KKGSLQRE
-364 NKCETTAS
+364 
-372 ILKILGNN
+372 
-380 ISALAIKFSDALL
+380 F
-393 PVVKLVASGFSFVID
+393 
-408 IVDTLLSKFP
+408 DTR
-418 VLSTIVATATTVFL
+418 AATTENSIILMKNAFNSLAVNLGSVFLPAISWVSAGISYLVNSITYITGLVPGLNGVLGGLIATFL

-498 FVLGGLNKV
+498 FVVGGLNKV

-512 NGIRVLSVA
+512 IGIRVLSMA

-554 FIEWLRP
+554 FIEWLKP
-561 VWEPIYNAIKAVFN
+561 VWEPIYNVIKA
-575 KCSGVIG
+575 
-582 YFKNNALNIIFP
+582 
-594 FVGILKFIWKPIYEV
+594 
-609 FKWVFDKCALVFAS
+609 VFDKCALVFTS

-643 QGVGDFFYSIFS
+643 QGIGDFFYSIFG
-655 SLFEWFASKLSW
+655 SLFDWFASKLSW

-681 ALDFVGLGDDK
+681 ALDFVGLGDDE

-712 KDELAKTKSINHTPS
+712 KDELQAKSINHTPS
-727 FNNGNINISVNGT
+727 FNNGNINVSVNGT

>member
-44 ISGLQKELNTL
+44 INGLQKELNTL

-75 LFSLGN
+75 FLSLGN
-81 IISGGI
+81 VIRGGI
-87 VGKSI
+87 IGKGLGEAIS
-92 KVGIDFESAMADVK
+92 FESAMADVRKVVNFDEGYDIK
-106 KVTDL
+106 KM
-111 SEGHTLEG
+111 SA
-119 LKQDILDLSK
+119 DILKMSQTLPVTANELAAIAAAGGQIGLGSK
-129 KLPMTAEEIANI
+129 DVREFTNL
-141 VTEGGKLGLAS
+141 VTKM
-152 KEALE
+152 K
-157 FGKTATA
+157 
-164 MGVAFE
+164 VAFD
-170 MSANEAGEAIG
+170 MSAE
-181 GLMANLQTDVK
+181 DVGDSVAK
-192 GIKDLGDSIN
+192 IKNILGISLKDMEDLGDSIN
-202 YLADKGSSDAKNI
+202 NLSDNSASKAREI
-215 VNIVSRIGGMGN
+215 IDVMKRTAAAGKQIGFTKEQ
-227 LIGLQRENMAA
+227 IAA
-238 LAATLDEVKIPAEVA
+238 LSSSFISLGKGPEVA
-253 GTAISSMFTKLSTA
+253 GTAINSLYRVLATA
-267 DTLGAKAEEAFSQ
+267 DNMGTKTESAFAKLGISGAFLKQASFDDPQ
-280 LGLSGEFMKKA
+280 KA
-291 LNRNS
+291 LDMFL
-296 QEAINILL
+296 Q
-304 SRIKTLDKESQIG
+304 RISKLDQKEQMG
-317 VITNI
+317 VLVDI
-322 FGNDSGTIR
+322 FGREFADD
-331 AMATLVNGY
+331 MATLVGGLDTY
-340 DRYQELLKMTNSEE
+340 KEALKNAGDEA
-354 KKGSMDKELI
+354 KKGSLQRE
-364 NKCETTAS
+364 
-372 ILKILGNN
+372 
-380 ISALAIKFSDALL
+380 F
-393 PVVKLVASGFSFVID
+393 
-408 IVDTLLSKFP
+408 DTR
-418 VLSTIVATATTVFL
+418 AATTENSIILMKNAFNSLAVNLGSVFLPAISWVSAGISYLVNSITYITGLVPGLNGVLGGLIATFL

-512 NGIRVLSVA
+512 IGIRVLSMA

-554 FIEWLRP
+554 FIEWLKP
-561 VWEPIYNAIKAVFN
+561 VWEPIYNVIKA
-575 KCSGVIG
+575 
-582 YFKNNALNIIFP
+582 
-594 FVGILKFIWKPIYEV
+594 
-609 FKWVFDKCALVFAS
+609 VFDKCALVFTS

-643 QGVGDFFYSIFS
+643 QGVGDFFYSIFG
-655 SLFEWFASKLSW
+655 SLFDWFASKLSW

-681 ALDFVGLGDDK
+681 ALDFVGLGDDE

-712 KDELAKTKSINHTPS
+712 KDELAETKSINHTPS
-727 FNNGNINISVNGT
+727 FNNGNINVSVNGT

>member
-75 LFSLGN
+75 FLSLGN
-81 IISGGI
+81 VIRGGI
-87 VGKSI
+87 IGKGLGEAIS
-92 KVGIDFESAMADVK
+92 FESAMADVRKVVNFDEGDDIK
-106 KVTDL
+106 KM
-111 SEGHTLEG
+111 SA
-119 LKQDILDLSK
+119 DILKMSQTLPVTANELAAIAAAGGQIGLGSK
-129 KLPMTAEEIANI
+129 DVREFTNL
-141 VTEGGKLGLAS
+141 VTKM
-152 KEALE
+152 K
-157 FGKTATA
+157 
-164 MGVAFE
+164 VAFD
-170 MSANEAGEAIG
+170 MSAE
-181 GLMANLQTDVK
+181 DVGDSVAK
-192 GIKDLGDSIN
+192 IKNILGISLKDMEDLGDSIN
-202 YLADKGSSDAKNI
+202 NLSDNSASKAREI
-215 VNIVSRIGGMGN
+215 IDVMKRTAAAGKQIGFTKEQ
-227 LIGLQRENMAA
+227 IAA
-238 LAATLDEVKIPAEVA
+238 LSSSFISLGKGPEVA
-253 GTAISSMFTKLSTA
+253 GTAINSLYRVLATA
-267 DTLGAKAEEAFSQ
+267 DNMGTKTESAFAKLGISGAFLKQASFDDPQ
-280 LGLSGEFMKKA
+280 KA
-291 LNRNS
+291 LDMFL
-296 QEAINILL
+296 Q
-304 SRIKTLDKESQIG
+304 RISKLDQKEQMG
-317 VITNI
+317 VLVDI
-322 FGNDSGTIR
+322 FGREFADD
-331 AMATLVNGY
+331 MATLVGGLDTY
-340 DRYQELLKMTNSEE
+340 KEALKNAGDEA
-354 KKGSMDKELI
+354 KKGSLQRE
-364 NKCETTAS
+364 
-372 ILKILGNN
+372 
-380 ISALAIKFSDALL
+380 F
-393 PVVKLVASGFSFVID
+393 
-408 IVDTLLSKFP
+408 DTR
-418 VLSTIVATATTVFL
+418 AATTENSIILMKNAFNSLAVNLGSVFLPAISWVSAGISYLVNSITYITGLVPGLNGVLGGLIATFL

-512 NGIRVLSVA
+512 IGIRVLSMA

-554 FIEWLRP
+554 FIEWLKP
-561 VWEPIYNAIKAVFN
+561 VWEPIYNVIKA
-575 KCSGVIG
+575 
-582 YFKNNALNIIFP
+582 
-594 FVGILKFIWKPIYEV
+594 
-609 FKWVFDKCALVFAS
+609 VFDKCALVFTS

-643 QGVGDFFYSIFS
+643 QGVGDFFYSIFG
-655 SLFEWFASKLSW
+655 SLFDWFASKLSW

-681 ALDFVGLGDDK
+681 ALDFVGLGDDE

-712 KDELAKTKSINHTPS
+712 KDELAETKSINHTPS
-727 FNNGNINISVNGT
+727 FNNGNINVSVNGT

>member
-141 VTEGGKLGLAS
+141 VAEGGKLGLAS

-512 NGIRVLSVA
+512 IGIRVLMA

-530 LGGIAIVAGL
+530 LGGIAIVTGL

-554 FIEWLRP
+554 FIEWLKP
-561 VWEPIYNAIKAVFN
+561 VWEPIYNVIKA
-575 KCSGVIG
+575 
-582 YFKNNALNIIFP
+582 
-594 FVGILKFIWKPIYEV
+594 
-609 FKWVFDKCALVFAS
+609 VFDKCALVFTS

-643 QGVGDFFYSIFS
+643 QGVGDFFYSIFG
-655 SLFEWFASKLSW
+655 SLFDWFASKLSW

-681 ALDFVGLGDDK
+681 ALDFVGLGDDE

-707 TTNTY
+707 ATNTY
-712 KDELAKTKSINHTPS
+712 KDELAETKSINHAPS

-749 FNMQEFANA
+749 FNMQEFANT

>member
-1 MENAGSIGIGVILG
+1 MENAGSIGIGFILG

-44 ISGLQKELNTL
+44 INGLQKELNTL

-75 LFSLGN
+75 FLSLGN
-81 IISGGI
+81 VIRGGI
-87 VGKSI
+87 IGKGLGEAIS
-92 KVGIDFESAMADVK
+92 FESAMADVRKVVNFDEGDDIK
-106 KVTDL
+106 KM
-111 SEGHTLEG
+111 SA
-119 LKQDILDLSK
+119 DILKMSQTLPVTANELAAIAAAGGQIGLGSK
-129 KLPMTAEEIANI
+129 DVREFTNL
-141 VTEGGKLGLAS
+141 VTKM
-152 KEALE
+152 K
-157 FGKTATA
+157 
-164 MGVAFE
+164 VAFD
-170 MSANEAGEAIG
+170 MSAE
-181 GLMANLQTDVK
+181 DVGDSVAK
-192 GIKDLGDSIN
+192 IKNILGISLKDMEDLGDSIN
-202 YLADKGSSDAKNI
+202 NLSDNSASKAREI
-215 VNIVSRIGGMGN
+215 IDVMKRTAAAGKQIGFTKEQ
-227 LIGLQRENMAA
+227 IAA
-238 LAATLDEVKIPAEVA
+238 LSSSFISLGKGPEVA
-253 GTAISSMFTKLSTA
+253 GTAINSLYRVLATA
-267 DTLGAKAEEAFSQ
+267 DNMGTKTESAFAKLGISGAFLKQASFDDPQ
-280 LGLSGEFMKKA
+280 KA
-291 LNRNS
+291 LDMFL
-296 QEAINILL
+296 Q
-304 SRIKTLDKESQIG
+304 RISKLDQKEQMG
-317 VITNI
+317 VLVDI
-322 FGNDSGTIR
+322 FGREFADD
-331 AMATLVNGY
+331 MATLVGGLDTY
-340 DRYQELLKMTNSEE
+340 KEALKNAGDEA
-354 KKGSMDKELI
+354 KKGSLQRE
-364 NKCETTAS
+364 
-372 ILKILGNN
+372 
-380 ISALAIKFSDALL
+380 F
-393 PVVKLVASGFSFVID
+393 
-408 IVDTLLSKFP
+408 DTR
-418 VLSTIVATATTVFL
+418 AATTENSIILMKNAFNSLAVNLGSVFLPAISWVSAGISYLVNSITYITGLVPGLNGVLGGLIATFL

-512 NGIRVLSVA
+512 IGIRVLSMA

-554 FIEWLRP
+554 FIEWLKP
-561 VWEPIYNAIKAVFN
+561 VWEPIYNVIKA
-575 KCSGVIG
+575 
-582 YFKNNALNIIFP
+582 
-594 FVGILKFIWKPIYEV
+594 
-609 FKWVFDKCALVFAS
+609 VFDKCALVFTS

-643 QGVGDFFYSIFS
+643 QGVGDFFYSIFG
-655 SLFEWFASKLSW
+655 SLFDWFASKLSW

-681 ALDFVGLGDDK
+681 ALDFVGLGDDE

-707 TTNTY
+707 ATNTY
-712 KDELAKTKSINHTPS
+712 KDELAETKSINHTPS

-749 FNMQEFANA
+749 FNMQEFANT

>member
-141 VTEGGKLGLAS
+141 VAEGGKLGLAS

-478 TLKAKT
+478 ALKAKT

-512 NGIRVLSVA
+512 
-521 MMSNPIGLI
+521 IGLI

-561 VWEPIYNAIKAVFN
+561 VWEPIYNVIKA
-575 KCSGVIG
+575 
-582 YFKNNALNIIFP
+582 
-594 FVGILKFIWKPIYEV
+594 
-609 FKWVFDKCALVFAS
+609 VFDKCALVFTS

-643 QGVGDFFYSIFS
+643 QGVGDFFYSIFG
-655 SLFEWFASKLSW
+655 SLFDWFASKLSW

-681 ALDFVGLGDDK
+681 ALDFVGLGDDE

-712 KDELAKTKSINHTPS
+712 KDELAETKSINHAPS

-749 FNMQEFANA
+749 FNMQEFANT

>member
-141 VTEGGKLGLAS
+141 VAEGGKLGLAS

-466 LAFRNSCILSNI
+466 LAFRNSCILTSI
-478 TLKAKT
+478 ATKAGA
-484 VTTTIYTTSLKALS
+484 VANAIYTNS
-498 FVLGGLNKV
+498 

-521 MMSNPIGLI
+521 MMSNPIGFI

-540 IIANWDKVKSWFKS
+540 IIANWSKVKAWFKS
-554 FIEWLRP
+554 FIEWLKP
-561 VWEPIYNAIKAVFN
+561 VWEPIYNAIKAVF
-575 KCSGVIG
+575 
-582 YFKNNALNIIFP
+582 
-594 FVGILKFIWKPIYEV
+594 
-609 FKWVFDKCALVFAS
+609 DKCALVFTS

-643 QGVGDFFYSIFS
+643 QGVGDFFYSIFG
-655 SLFEWFASKLSW
+655 SLFDWFASKLSW

-681 ALDFVGLGDDK
+681 ALDFVGLGDDE

-712 KDELAKTKSINHTPS
+712 KDELAETKSINHAPS

-749 FNMQEFANA
+749 FNMQEFANT

>member
-141 VTEGGKLGLAS
+141 VAEGGKLGLAS

-267 DTLGAKAEEAFSQ
+267 DTLRAKAEEAFSQ

-512 NGIRVLSVA
+512 IGIRVLSMA

-554 FIEWLRP
+554 FIEWLKP
-561 VWEPIYNAIKAVFN
+561 VWEPIYNVIKA
-575 KCSGVIG
+575 
-582 YFKNNALNIIFP
+582 
-594 FVGILKFIWKPIYEV
+594 
-609 FKWVFDKCALVFAS
+609 VFDKCALVFTS

-643 QGVGDFFYSIFS
+643 QGVGDFFYSIFG
-655 SLFEWFASKLSW
+655 SLFDWFASKLSW

-681 ALDFVGLGDDK
+681 ALDFVGLGNDE

-707 TTNTY
+707 ATNTY
-712 KDELAKTKSINHTPS
+712 KDELAETKSINHTPS

-749 FNMQEFANA
+749 FNMQEFANT

>member
-75 LFSLGN
+75 FLSLGN
-81 IISGGI
+81 VIRGGI
-87 VGKSI
+87 IGKGLGEAIS
-92 KVGIDFESAMADVK
+92 FESAMADVRKVVNFDEGDDIK
-106 KVTDL
+106 KM
-111 SEGHTLEG
+111 SA
-119 LKQDILDLSK
+119 DILKMSQTLPVTANELAAIAAAGGQIGLGSK
-129 KLPMTAEEIANI
+129 DVREFTNL
-141 VTEGGKLGLAS
+141 VTKM
-152 KEALE
+152 K
-157 FGKTATA
+157 
-164 MGVAFE
+164 VAFD
-170 MSANEAGEAIG
+170 MSAE
-181 GLMANLQTDVK
+181 DVGDSVAK
-192 GIKDLGDSIN
+192 IKNILGISLKDMEDLGDSIN
-202 YLADKGSSDAKNI
+202 NLSDNSASKAREI
-215 VNIVSRIGGMGN
+215 IDVMKRTAAAGKQIGFTKEQ
-227 LIGLQRENMAA
+227 IAA
-238 LAATLDEVKIPAEVA
+238 LSSSFISLGKGPEVA
-253 GTAISSMFTKLSTA
+253 GTAINSLYRVLATA
-267 DTLGAKAEEAFSQ
+267 DNMGTKTESAFAKLGISGAFLKQASFDDPQ
-280 LGLSGEFMKKA
+280 KA
-291 LNRNS
+291 LDMFL
-296 QEAINILL
+296 Q
-304 SRIKTLDKESQIG
+304 RISKLDQKEQMG
-317 VITNI
+317 VLVDI
-322 FGNDSGTIR
+322 FGREFADD
-331 AMATLVNGY
+331 MATLVGGLDTY
-340 DRYQELLKMTNSEE
+340 KEALKNAGDEA
-354 KKGSMDKELI
+354 KKGSLQREFDTRAA
-364 NKCETTAS
+364 TTENS
-372 ILKILGNN
+372 IILMKNAFN
-380 ISALAIKFSDALL
+380 SLAINLGSVFL
-393 PVVKLVASGFSFVID
+393 PAISWVSAGISYLVNSITYITGLVPG
-408 IVDTLLSKFP
+408 LNG
-418 VLSTIVATATTVFL
+418 VLGGLIATFL

-478 TLKAKT
+478 TLKVKT
-484 VTTTIYTTSLKALS
+484 ITTNIYTASLKVLS
-498 FVLGGLNKV
+498 FVLIGLNKV
-507 FKAVA
+507 FKLVA
-512 NGIRVLSVA
+512 IGIRVLSVA

-540 IIANWDKVKSWFKS
+540 IIANWDRVKSWFMS

-561 VWEPIYNAIKAVFN
+561 VWEPIYNVIKA
-575 KCSGVIG
+575 
-582 YFKNNALNIIFP
+582 
-594 FVGILKFIWKPIYEV
+594 
-609 FKWVFDKCALVFAS
+609 VFDKCALVFTS

-643 QGVGDFFYSIFS
+643 QGVGDFFYSIFG
-655 SLFEWFASKLSW
+655 SLFDWFASKLSW

-681 ALDFVGLGDDK
+681 ALDFVGLGDDE

>member
-44 ISGLQKELNTL
+44 INGLQKELNTL

-75 LFSLGN
+75 FLSLGN
-81 IISGGI
+81 VIRGGI
-87 VGKSI
+87 IGKGLGEAIS
-92 KVGIDFESAMADVK
+92 FESAMADVRKVVNFDEGDDIK
-106 KVTDL
+106 KM
-111 SEGHTLEG
+111 SA
-119 LKQDILDLSK
+119 DILKMSQTLPVTANELAAIAAAGGQIGLGSK
-129 KLPMTAEEIANI
+129 DVREFTNL
-141 VTEGGKLGLAS
+141 VTKM
-152 KEALE
+152 K
-157 FGKTATA
+157 
-164 MGVAFE
+164 VAFD
-170 MSANEAGEAIG
+170 MSAE
-181 GLMANLQTDVK
+181 DVGDSVAK
-192 GIKDLGDSIN
+192 IKNILGISLKDMEDLGDSIN
-202 YLADKGSSDAKNI
+202 NLSDNSASKAREI
-215 VNIVSRIGGMGN
+215 IDVMKRTAAAGKQIGFTKEQ
-227 LIGLQRENMAA
+227 IAA
-238 LAATLDEVKIPAEVA
+238 LSSSFISLGKGPEVA
-253 GTAISSMFTKLSTA
+253 GTAINSLYRVLATA
-267 DTLGAKAEEAFSQ
+267 DNMGTKTESAFAKLGISGAFLKQASFDDPQ
-280 LGLSGEFMKKA
+280 KA
-291 LNRNS
+291 LDMFL
-296 QEAINILL
+296 Q
-304 SRIKTLDKESQIG
+304 RISKLDQKEQMG
-317 VITNI
+317 VLVDI
-322 FGNDSGTIR
+322 FGREFADD
-331 AMATLVNGY
+331 MATLVGGLDTY
-340 DRYQELLKMTNSEE
+340 KEALKNAGDEA
-354 KKGSMDKELI
+354 KKGSLQRE
-364 NKCETTAS
+364 
-372 ILKILGNN
+372 
-380 ISALAIKFSDALL
+380 F
-393 PVVKLVASGFSFVID
+393 
-408 IVDTLLSKFP
+408 DTR
-418 VLSTIVATATTVFL
+418 AATTENSIILMKNAFNSLAVNLSSVFLPAISWVSAGISYLVNSITYITGLVPGLNGVLGGLIATFL

-484 VTTTIYTTSLKALS
+484 ITTTIYTTSLKALS

-512 NGIRVLSVA
+512 IGIRVLSMA

-554 FIEWLRP
+554 FIEWLKP
-561 VWEPIYNAIKAVFN
+561 VWEPIYNVIKT
-575 KCSGVIG
+575 
-582 YFKNNALNIIFP
+582 
-594 FVGILKFIWKPIYEV
+594 
-609 FKWVFDKCALVFAS
+609 VFDKCALVFTS

-643 QGVGDFFYSIFS
+643 QGVGDFFYSIFG
-655 SLFEWFASKLSW
+655 SLFDWFASKLSW

-681 ALDFVGLGDDK
+681 ALDFVGLGDDE

-712 KDELAKTKSINHTPS
+712 KDELAETKSINHTPS

-749 FNMQEFANA
+749 FNMQEFANT

>member
-141 VTEGGKLGLAS
+141 VAEGGKLGLAS

-267 DTLGAKAEEAFSQ
+267 DALGAKAEEAFSQ

-512 NGIRVLSVA
+512 IGIRVLSMA

-554 FIEWLRP
+554 FIEWLKP
-561 VWEPIYNAIKAVFN
+561 VWEPIYNVIKA
-575 KCSGVIG
+575 
-582 YFKNNALNIIFP
+582 
-594 FVGILKFIWKPIYEV
+594 
-609 FKWVFDKCALVFAS
+609 VFDKCALVFTS

-643 QGVGDFFYSIFS
+643 QGVGDFFYSIFG
-655 SLFEWFASKLSW
+655 SLFDWFASKLSW

-681 ALDFVGLGDDK
+681 ALDFIGLGDDE

-712 KDELAKTKSINHTPS
+712 KDELAETKSINHAPS

-749 FNMQEFANA
+749 FNMQEFANT

>member
-141 VTEGGKLGLAS
+141 VAEGGKLGLAS

-267 DTLGAKAEEAFSQ
+267 DALGAKAEEAFSQ

-512 NGIRVLSVA
+512 IGIRVLSMA

-554 FIEWLRP
+554 FIEWLKP
-561 VWEPIYNAIKAVFN
+561 VWEPIYNVIKA
-575 KCSGVIG
+575 
-582 YFKNNALNIIFP
+582 
-594 FVGILKFIWKPIYEV
+594 
-609 FKWVFDKCALVFAS
+609 VFDKCALVFTS

-643 QGVGDFFYSIFS
+643 QGVGDFFYSIFG
-655 SLFEWFASKLSW
+655 SLFDWFASKLSW

-681 ALDFVGLGDDK
+681 ALDFVGLGNDE

-707 TTNTY
+707 ATNTY
-712 KDELAKTKSINHTPS
+712 KDELAETKSINHTPS

-749 FNMQEFANA
+749 FNMQEFANT

>member
-141 VTEGGKLGLAS
+141 VAEGGKLGLAS

-437 VLAYAIAKNYLKD
+437 VLAYTIAKNYLKD

-512 NGIRVLSVA
+512 IGIRVLSVA

-530 LGGIAIVAGL
+530 LGGIAIVAGP
-540 IIANWDKVKSWFKS
+540 IIANWDKVKSWFMS

-561 VWEPIYNAIKAVFN
+561 VWDPIYNVIKAVFN

-609 FKWVFDKCALVFAS
+609 FKWVFDECALVFAS

-643 QGVGDFFYSIFS
+643 QGIGDFFYSIFG

-681 ALDFVGLGDDK
+681 TLDFVGLGDDK
-692 EVKISQSEQNKEKVF
+692 EVKISQNEQTKEKIF
-707 TTNTY
+707 ATNTY
-712 KDELAKTKSINHTPS
+712 KDKLQAKSINHTPS
-727 FNNGNINISVNGT
+727 FNNGNINVSVNGT